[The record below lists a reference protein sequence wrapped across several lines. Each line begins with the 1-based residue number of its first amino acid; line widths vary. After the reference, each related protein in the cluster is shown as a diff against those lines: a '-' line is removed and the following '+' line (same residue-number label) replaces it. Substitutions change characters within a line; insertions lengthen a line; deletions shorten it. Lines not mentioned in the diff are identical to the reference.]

1 MKIRI
6 LNIMKSC
13 LYSVSNNGI
22 DNYEN
27 EYKDANDFGVDNEN
41 TATAIVNTTAITND
55 DINQNNDNNNFF
67 FLNLLKQFHISR
79 LKVII

>member
-6 LNIMKSC
+6 LNIIKPF
-13 LYSVSNNGI
+13 YSVSNNGI

-27 EYKDANDFGVDNEN
+27 EYKDANDFGVNSEN

-55 DINQNNDNNNFF
+55 DINQNNDNNNFLT
-67 FLNLLKQFHISR
+67 FLTY
-79 LKVII
+79 